1 MISSDDNRWLQWLVW
16 VFVIFIGNVVFM
28 NFIIAVVSDSYE
40 KCISKMEAQ
49 LMLEKIDMIIEREE
63 MLTQAEITRYSAE
76 WFPKYLYV
84 CRVAPSED
92 KTSSAGD
99 PWQGIVKE
107 VKKQLAKASTQRLQE
122 RLHRQT

>member
-1 MISSDDNRWLQWLVW
+1 MTFQTLPGATGHGIRRFAVSALAL
-16 VFVIFIGNVVFM
+16 GVVFTGGAA
-28 NFIIAVVSDSYE
+28 FGEQAVEDFY
-40 KCISKMEAQ
+40 KGK
-49 LMLEKIDMIIEREE
+49 KIDMIIGREE
-63 MLTQAEITRYSAE
+63 MLTQAEITRYSAQ